1 VAGVYSLRSGSR
13 IAVIGGGPA
22 GSFFVHSAQKWAERK
37 GLAASL
43 VIFDGKDFLERGP
56 RGCNLC
62 AGVIAGSL
70 EEKLRDEGLALP
82 ENRIINRIEG
92 YTLHSAGDSLRLSCA
107 EGGHKA
113 IATVFRGN
121 GPRYSTF
128 PHVISFDDFL
138 LSWAQDRGA
147 RVISRPVWE
156 IRLPQKD
163 DDPVSLYYGDRRS
176 PERYDADLAVGAF
189 GVNTF
194 LLKLVRGLGFGYSP
208 PATLTTF
215 QAEFRMGPEEVKEK
229 FANDIH
235 VYLPRSKTIRYAT
248 IIPKGEYV
256 TVSVVGKDNATPD
269 LAREF
274 FNLEGIKRVLPPAR
288 PHCSCYP
295 RIAVSAAKNPFS
307 SRLVIIGD
315 ASFSRHYKNGIESA
329 FLTARMA
336 AEAAF
341 DRGVDASSL
350 GRAFC
355 RPAQRLIGRDNLYG
369 RALFRLNDTLSST
382 PLLSQAHF
390 SLARRESRSGAPR
403 MLRRILWSM
412 FTGDIPYR
420 RIFLMALD
428 PRLQIN
434 IFLNTIMVLHKK
446 IKTFVE
452 KS

>member
-1 VAGVYSLRSGSR
+1 VPGVYRLQSGSR

-22 GSFFVHSAQKWAERK
+22 GSFFVHAARKWAERR
-37 GLAASL
+37 GLAISL

-70 EEKLRDEGLALP
+70 EERLRDEGLVLP

-92 YTLHSAGDSLRLSCA
+92 YTLHSARDSVRLSCA
-107 EGGHKA
+107 ESGQKA

-147 RVISRPVWE
+147 RVIPQPVWE
-156 IRLPQKD
+156 IRLPGND
-163 DDPVSLYYGDRRS
+163 GELVSFYYGDRRS

-208 PATLTTF
+208 PATLITF
-215 QAEFRMGPEEVKEK
+215 QAEFRMGLEEVKEK

-235 VYLPRSKTIRYAT
+235 VYLPRSKMIRYAT
-248 IIPKGEYV
+248 IIPKGEYI
-256 TVSVVGKDNATPD
+256 TVSVVGKENATPD

-274 FNLEGIKRVLPPAR
+274 FNLEGIKKVLPPAK
-288 PHCSCYP
+288 PYCSCYP

-307 SRLVIIGD
+307 DRLVLIGD

-329 FLTARMA
+329 FLPAGLA

-341 DRGVDASSL
+341 DRGVDAASL
-350 GRAFC
+350 DRAFY

-369 RALFRLNDTLSST
+369 RALFRLNHILSSA

-390 SLARRESRSGAPR
+390 SLARKESRSGTPR
-403 MLRRILWSM
+403 KLRRILWSM
-412 FTGDIPYR
+412 FTGDLPYR
-420 RIFLMALD
+420 RILFMALD
-428 PRLQIN
+428 PRLQISLLLDTLKVFYEKAKA
-434 IFLNTIMVLHKK
+434 FLK
-446 IKTFVE
+446 I
-452 KS
+452 S